1 MSQLKETNATLDFY
15 TDFNKIRRNVQNIE
29 ISLNMLNFLLGKD
42 DLRSAVKALW
52 ERDPKVF
59 NVLDILIAT
68 RREGQKKFIDVDGEI
83 KLIKTLF
90 TSVDGIMK
98 FFNETGLADFFK
110 KKDVHDLVDYVFGV
124 EAGLDTHA
132 RKNRSG
138 DATESLLHRILQ
150 ANGISHE
157 MEVYSTEYE
166 EIKEAL
172 GTDKK
177 RFDFVIETRLKIFL
191 IEVNFYNEGG
201 SKLNEVARSYREL
214 STAIMN
220 VEGFEFVWITDGKG
234 WNSAKSKLEEAYYEI
249 PRIYNFTTLPEFIA
263 EIRQDL

>member
-1 MSQLKETNATLDFY
+1 MEKDFKRFMSQLKETNATLDFY

-42 DLRSAVKALW
+42 DLYSAVKALW
-52 ERDPKVF
+52 DRDPKVF

-68 RREGQKKFIDVDGEI
+68 RREGKKKFIDVDGEI
-83 KLIKTLF
+83 KLIRTLF
-90 TSVDGIMK
+90 SSVDGIMK

-110 KKDVHDLVDYVFGV
+110 NKDVHDLVDYVFGV

-150 ANGISHE
+150 TNGIPHGI
-157 MEVYSTEYE
+157 EVYSTEYDE
-166 EIKEAL
+166 L
-172 GTDKK
+172 RD
-177 RFDFVIETRLKIFL
+177 
-191 IEVNFYNEGG
+191 VNFYNDGG
-201 SKLNEVARSYREL
+201 SKLNEVARAYREL
-214 STAIMN
+214 STAIKN
-220 VEGFEFVWITDGKG
+220 VDGFEFVWITDGKG

-249 PRIYNFTTLPEFIA
+249 PRVYNFTTLPEFIA
-263 EIRQDL
+263 EIKNDL

>member
-1 MSQLKETNATLDFY
+1 MLKDFDKFMSQLKETNATLDFY

-42 DLRSAVKALW
+42 DLYSAVKALW
-52 ERDPKVF
+52 DRDPKVF

-68 RREGQKKFIDVDGEI
+68 RREGKKKFIDVDGEI

-90 TSVDGIMK
+90 SSVDGIMK

-110 KKDVHDLVDYVFGV
+110 NKDVHDLVDYVFGV

-150 ANGISHE
+150 TNGIPHGT
-157 MEVYSTEYE
+157 EVYSTEY
-166 EIKEAL
+166 
-172 GTDKK
+172 D
-177 RFDFVIETRLKIFL
+177 
-191 IEVNFYNEGG
+191 
-201 SKLNEVARSYREL
+201 EL
-214 STAIMN
+214 
-220 VEGFEFVWITDGKG
+220 
-234 WNSAKSKLEEAYYEI
+234 
-249 PRIYNFTTLPEFIA
+249 
-263 EIRQDL
+263 

>member
-1 MSQLKETNATLDFY
+1 M

-42 DLRSAVKALW
+42 DLYSAVKALW
-52 ERDPKVF
+52 DRDPKVF

-68 RREGQKKFIDVDGEI
+68 RREGKKKFIDVDGEI
-83 KLIKTLF
+83 KLIRTLF
-90 TSVDGIMK
+90 SSVDGIMK

-110 KKDVHDLVDYVFGV
+110 NKDVHDLVDYVFGV

-150 ANGISHE
+150 TNGIPHGI
-157 MEVYSTEYE
+157 EVYSTEYDE
-166 EIKEAL
+166 LRDVL

-177 RFDFVIETRLKIFL
+177 RFDFVVKTQSKTFL
-191 IEVNFYNEGG
+191 IEVNFYNDGG
-201 SKLNEVARSYREL
+201 SKLNEVARAYREL
-214 STAIMN
+214 STAIKN
-220 VEGFEFVWITDGKG
+220 VDGFEFVWITDGKG

-249 PRIYNFTTLPEFIA
+249 PRVYNFTTLPEFIA
-263 EIRQDL
+263 EIKNDL